1 MRRRWERVASG
12 YLWGRCMCGYC
23 VESAYFDGDPSSGSH
38 LEGSLQYVHLQESPD
53 WFEYYSSRENDL
65 GKVGDMIALC
75 RAWDDRFFRPER
87 NRIFDLQKKMGW
99 NQWDALVQ
107 WLRPYAPSPQWE
119 WLIPNEAWICY
130 QPDIKSARRV
140 LADYCDSH
148 LGWNGIKKPR
158 RRKSQKHEEM
168 IPERIFWVHAALIL
182 VDRFDTL
189 LGGSID
195 IPLNLP
201 KRTPS
206 FDGLDLWLQRRAVRS
221 VVRSNGSG
229 FISTYR
235 EEMREE
241 ILSSV
246 IAAARADA
254 DYLADLG
261 RSIRQD
267 DCGKKS

>member
-1 MRRRWERVASG
+1 
-12 YLWGRCMCGYC
+12 MCGYC
-23 VESAYFDGDPSSGSH
+23 VESAYFGGDPSDRLDIDGP
-38 LEGSLQYVHLQESPD
+38 LQYVHLQESPD
-53 WFEYYSSRENDL
+53 WFRYYSNCQSDL

-75 RAWDDRFFRPER
+75 RAWDDDFFRPDR
-87 NRIFDLQKKMGW
+87 SRTLDLQRKMGW
-99 NQWDALVQ
+99 NRWDALVQ

-119 WLIPNEAWICY
+119 WMIPSEPSISWR
-130 QPDIKSARRV
+130 PDIKSARRV

-148 LGWNGIKKPR
+148 LNLNKSKKSR
-158 RRKSQKHEEM
+158 RRTAQGHEGVV
-168 IPERIFWVHAALIL
+168 PERMFWAHVALIL
-182 VDRFDTL
+182 VDRSGDLFSNDV
-189 LGGSID
+189 D
-195 IPLNLP
+195 IALSFP
-201 KRTPS
+201 KKTPS
-206 FDGLDLWLQRRAVRS
+206 FVGLDLWLQRRAVRS
-221 VVRSNGSG
+221 VVRSVGPG

-261 RSIRQD
+261 RSIQQD